1 MHVHV
6 LDNQIGN
13 AGAASLAEAI
23 KSCTQLKT
31 LRLYSAR
38 VRVTGGVQRG
48 CACDVDDGRGG
59 CDEHEVEH
67 DEDDGNDGEA

>member
-1 MHVHV
+1 MCVSE
-6 LDNQIGN
+6 NQIGD

-23 KSCTQLKT
+23 KSCTQLKE
-31 LRLYSAR
+31 LALWGAR

-67 DEDDGNDGEA
+67 DEDDGNGGEA